1 MTLDPQARF
10 ILDLAERSTRP
21 LLESLDPPAAR
32 LQYAEMVAAA
42 SGEPPAGVLTEE
54 STIPGPDGEL
64 PTRLYRPQGAKG
76 PLPILIFFHG
86 GGYVIGDRDTHDI
99 PCRQLCLG
107 AACLVVSVDYRL
119 APEHPFPVPVDDVII
134 LDQVLANLEVTFLD
148 LFLSTLDA
156 SHHQSAFDR
165 VIFLHAKAFQEAGC
179 IVGVNNASFQVQ
191 KGDLLVVMGLS
202 GSGKSTLLRCTS
214 RLTDATSGNIYI
226 DGEDLLAMSNKKLI
240 ELRRNKMG
248 MVFQS
253 FALLPHK
260 TVLENIAFP
269 LQIKGNSTE
278 ESIKRAKDMVDLVGL
293 DGRENYFPRELSGG
307 QQQRVG
313 IARSLAV
320 EPDIWFLDEPF
331 SALDPLI
338 RKEMQD
344 EFMRLQGVL
353 NKTILFVTHDFD
365 EALRLADRI
374 AIMKD
379 GIIEQLDTPAN
390 IVLNPATEY
399 VRKFT
404 EEVPREK
411 VLRIESVMDPVDT
424 SEVLSDLKVSKDA
437 IIETVA
443 EAVLG
448 QDKPVVVVDADNNVV
463 GAVHS
468 SKVIHVLFGSRA
480 KTDNKD

>member
-1 MTLDPQARF
+1 MSSDQV
-10 ILDLAERSTRP
+10 IKC
-21 LLESLDPPAAR
+21 ESLYKIFGANAKR
-32 LQYAEMVAAA
+32 MLQNHSGNVDAAA
-42 SGEPPAGVLTEE
+42 
-54 STIPGPDGEL
+54 
-64 PTRLYRPQGAKG
+64 
-76 PLPILIFFHG
+76 
-86 GGYVIGDRDTHDI
+86 
-99 PCRQLCLG
+99 
-107 AACLVVSVDYRL
+107 
-119 APEHPFPVPVDDVII
+119 
-134 LDQVLANLEVTFLD
+134 
-148 LFLSTLDA
+148 
-156 SHHQSAFDR
+156 
-165 VIFLHAKAFQEAGC
+165 FQKAGC
-179 IVGVNNASFQVQ
+179 IVGVNDASFEVS
-191 KGDLLVVMGLS
+191 KGEMLVVMGLS
-202 GSGKSTLLRCTS
+202 GSGKSTLLRCIS
-214 RLTDATSGNIYI
+214 RLTEATAGRIFI
-226 DGEDLLAMSNKKLI
+226 EGQDLLSLNNKELI

-269 LQIKGNSTE
+269 LQIKGVSTND
-278 ESIKRAKDMVDLVGL
+278 SISKAMEMVRLVSL

-344 EFMRLQGVL
+344 EFLKLQSAL
-353 NKTILFVTHDFD
+353 SKTILFVTHDFD

-411 VLRIESVMDPVDT
+411 VLKIESVMDQVDEAE
-424 SEVLSDLKVSKDA
+424 EVADIKINKDA

-443 EAVLG
+443 EAVLNEK
-448 QDKPVVVVDADNNVV
+448 KPISVVDENNNVV
-463 GAVHS
+463 GTLHASH
-468 SKVIHVLFGSRA
+468 VINVLFG
-480 KTDNKD
+480 KQT

>member
-1 MTLDPQARF
+1 MSDKVIKCEAVYKIF
-10 ILDLAERSTRP
+10 
-21 LLESLDPPAAR
+21 
-32 LQYAEMVAAA
+32 
-42 SGEPPAGVLTEE
+42 GV
-54 STIPGPDGEL
+54 
-64 PTRLYRPQGAKG
+64 GAKKM
-76 PLPILIFFHG
+76 LQ
-86 GGYVIGDRDTHDI
+86 DI
-99 PCRQLCLG
+99 SG
-107 AACLVVSVDYRL
+107 NVD
-119 APEHPFPVPVDDVII
+119 
-134 LDQVLANLEVTFLD
+134 
-148 LFLSTLDA
+148 
-156 SHHQSAFDR
+156 
-165 VIFLHAKAFQEAGC
+165 AKTFQEAGC
-179 IVGVNNASFQVQ
+179 IVGVNNASFEVS
-191 KGDLLVVMGLS
+191 KGEMLVVMGLS
-202 GSGKSTLLRCTS
+202 GSGKSTLLRCIS
-214 RLTDATSGNIYI
+214 RLTDATAGKIFI
-226 DGEDLLAMSNKKLI
+226 EGQDLLSLKNKELI

-269 LQIKGNSTE
+269 LQIKGMKTE
-278 ESIKRAKDMVDLVGL
+278 DSILKAMEMVKLVGL
-293 DGRENYFPRELSGG
+293 EGRENYFPRELSGG

-344 EFMRLQGVL
+344 EFLRLQSAL
-353 NKTILFVTHDFD
+353 KKTIMFVTHDFD

-390 IVLNPATEY
+390 IVLSPSTEY

-411 VLRIESVMDPVDT
+411 ILKIESVMEPMSDNKN
-424 SEVLSDLKVSKDA
+424 LSDLKVSKEA

-443 EAVLG
+443 EKILS
-448 QDKPVVVVDADNNVV
+448 QEKPVAVIDSNKKVV
-463 GAVHS
+463 GIVKP
-468 SKVIHVLFGSRA
+468 SKVIHTVFGGRKENS
-480 KTDNKD
+480 

>member
-1 MTLDPQARF
+1 M
-10 ILDLAERSTRP
+10 
-21 LLESLDPPAAR
+21 LES
-32 LQYAEMVAAA
+32 
-42 SGEPPAGVLTEE
+42 S
-54 STIPGPDGEL
+54 
-64 PTRLYRPQGAKG
+64 QGNVDAK
-76 PLPILIFFHG
+76 
-86 GGYVIGDRDTHDI
+86 
-99 PCRQLCLG
+99 
-107 AACLVVSVDYRL
+107 
-119 APEHPFPVPVDDVII
+119 
-134 LDQVLANLEVTFLD
+134 TFQD
-148 LFLSTLDA
+148 
-156 SHHQSAFDR
+156 
-165 VIFLHAKAFQEAGC
+165 AGC
-179 IVGVNNASFQVQ
+179 VVGVNNASFEVHN
-191 KGDLLVVMGLS
+191 GDLLVVMGLS
-202 GSGKSTLLRCTS
+202 GSGKSTLLRCIS
-214 RLTDATSGNIYI
+214 RLTDATSGKIFI
-226 DGEDLLAMSNKKLI
+226 DGEDLLALSNKKLI

-269 LQIKGNSTE
+269 LQIKGNSTQD
-278 ESIKRAKDMVDLVGL
+278 SIKRAKDMVDLVGL

-448 QDKPVVVVDADNNVV
+448 QEKPVAVIDADNKVV

-480 KTDNKD
+480 ETDNKD

>member
-1 MTLDPQARF
+1 MSSQEPVVKCESVYKIF
-10 ILDLAERSTRP
+10 GENAEK
-21 LLESLDPPAAR
+21 LLKNSNGR
-32 LQYAEMVAAA
+32 VVAK
-42 SGEPPAGVLTEE
+42 E
-54 STIPGPDGEL
+54 
-64 PTRLYRPQGAKG
+64 
-76 PLPILIFFHG
+76 
-86 GGYVIGDRDTHDI
+86 
-99 PCRQLCLG
+99 
-107 AACLVVSVDYRL
+107 
-119 APEHPFPVPVDDVII
+119 
-134 LDQVLANLEVTFLD
+134 
-148 LFLSTLDA
+148 
-156 SHHQSAFDR
+156 
-165 VIFLHAKAFQEAGC
+165 FQDAGC
-179 IVGVNNASFQVQ
+179 VVGVNNASFDVY
-191 KGDLLVVMGLS
+191 KGEMLVIMGLS
-202 GSGKSTLLRCTS
+202 GSGKSTLLRCIS
-214 RLTDATSGNIYI
+214 RLTDTTAGKIFI
-226 DGEDLLAMSNKKLI
+226 DGQDLLALNSKELI
-240 ELRRNKMG
+240 EVRRNKMG

-269 LQIKGNSTE
+269 LQVKGNSTKD
-278 ESIKRAKDMVDLVGL
+278 SIKRAMEMVDLVGL
-293 DGRENYFPRELSGG
+293 TGRENYFPRELSGG

-344 EFMRLQGVL
+344 EFLRIQGVL

-404 EEVPREK
+404 QEVPREK
-411 VLRIESVMDPVDT
+411 VLKIEAVMDPYKGD
-424 SEVLSDLKVSKDA
+424 EKLSSLQVSKDA

-443 EAVLG
+443 EEVLSQQKPVAVL
-448 QDKPVVVVDADNNVV
+448 NNKGKIV
-463 GAVHS
+463 GVLNCSTILH
-468 SKVIHVLFGSRA
+468 ILFGDRTRS
-480 KTDNKD
+480 T

>member
-1 MTLDPQARF
+1 MSSMPVIKCDSVYKIFGTNAIKML
-10 ILDLAERSTRP
+10 
-21 LLESLDPPAAR
+21 
-32 LQYAEMVAAA
+32 
-42 SGEPPAGVLTEE
+42 EE
-54 STIPGPDGEL
+54 SKGNVD
-64 PTRLYRPQGAKG
+64 AK
-76 PLPILIFFHG
+76 I
-86 GGYVIGDRDTHDI
+86 
-99 PCRQLCLG
+99 
-107 AACLVVSVDYRL
+107 
-119 APEHPFPVPVDDVII
+119 
-134 LDQVLANLEVTFLD
+134 
-148 LFLSTLDA
+148 
-156 SHHQSAFDR
+156 
-165 VIFLHAKAFQEAGC
+165 FQEAGC
-179 IVGVNNASFQVQ
+179 IVGVNNASFEVS
-191 KGDLLVVMGLS
+191 KGEMLVVMGLS
-202 GSGKSTLLRCTS
+202 GSGKSTLLRCIS
-214 RLTDATSGNIYI
+214 RLTDATAGKIYI
-226 DGEDLLAMSNKKLI
+226 EGQDLLALNNKELI

-269 LQIKGNSTE
+269 LQVKGMKTE
-278 ESIKRAKDMVDLVGL
+278 ESIAKAMEMVKLVGL
-293 DGRENYFPRELSGG
+293 EGRENYFPRELSGG

-344 EFMRLQGVL
+344 EFLKLQSVL
-353 NKTILFVTHDFD
+353 SKTILFVTHDFD

-379 GIIEQLDTPAN
+379 GVIEQLDTPDN

-411 VLRIESVMDPVDT
+411 VLKIESVMDTVDS
-424 SEVLSDLKVSKDA
+424 SEEVSELKVQKDA

-443 EAVLG
+443 EAVLMER
-448 QDKPVVVVDADNNVV
+448 KPVTVLDKNDNVV
-463 GAVHS
+463 GTLHAS
-468 SKVIHVLFGSRA
+468 RVINVLFGGHSKNSGSRV
-480 KTDNKD
+480 KE